1 MPPPSAGGWDEGL
14 SRSVL
19 LTGAA
24 GHCTL
29 GRSTVKWTK
38 WVVPHDP
45 TAHLCH
51 TLRIAEVARPPTRG
65 LEGVVAASTAISLVQ
80 DDRLIYRG
88 YSIDDLARH
97 AEYEEVAYLL
107 LNGDLPDRAQL
118 RDFRAELV
126 RHRALSPFVRDL
138 LADMSERATAMDVL
152 RTASSALS
160 AEDPEQ
166 GDNSHE
172 AEYRKSIRFTAKLPT
187 MLATYIRRRR
197 GEQPIPQDPSL
208 GHAANF
214 AHMTWGDKAHPRAA
228 EIMNAAFILQAEHGM
243 NASTF
248 TARVVAGTEADMH
261 AAVAAAFGAL
271 KGPLHGGATD
281 GTIRMLDEIGS
292 PEHVETFVDK
302 AIERKYKFS
311 GFGHRVYLTED
322 PRAKHLRRFASEL
335 ARDWKGPRYF
345 DIQEALV
352 KAIAE
357 RRSRMSPGA
366 AAKVNVV
373 NVDYYAATT
382 YTFLGIPADLG
393 TSIFALGRIAGW
405 CAHIME
411 QHGDNR
417 LIRPESEYTGPTGKT
432 WVPIAER

>member
-1 MPPPSAGGWDEGL
+1 M
-14 SRSVL
+14 
-19 LTGAA
+19 
-24 GHCTL
+24 
-29 GRSTVKWTK
+29 
-38 WVVPHDP
+38 
-45 TAHLCH
+45 
-51 TLRIAEVARPPTRG
+51 AEVQPKAAPRG
-65 LEGVVAASTAISLVQ
+65 LEGVVATSTAVSLVQ
-80 DDRLIYRG
+80 DKRLVYRG
-88 YSIDDLARH
+88 YSIDDLVSH

-107 LNGDLPDRAQL
+107 LNGELPDKAQL
-118 RDFRAELV
+118 RDFKQELV
-126 RHRALSPFVRDL
+126 RHRALSPFLRDL
-138 LADMSERATAMDVL
+138 LAEMSENATAMDVL
-152 RTASSALS
+152 RTAVSAS
-160 AEDPEQ
+160 AAEDPEE
-166 GDNSHE
+166 GDNSQA
-172 AEYRKSIRFTAKLPT
+172 AEYRKAIRLTAKLPT
-187 MLATYIRRRR
+187 ILAAYIRRRR
-197 GEQPIPQDPSL
+197 GEQPIPPEPSL

-214 AHMTWGDKAHPRAA
+214 AHMTWGDKAHERAP

-248 TARVVAGTEADMH
+248 AARITAATEADMH
-261 AAVAAAFGAL
+261 AAVTAAFGAL

-281 GTIRMLDEIGS
+281 GTMRMLDEIGS
-292 PEHVETFVDK
+292 PEHIETFVDK

-335 ARDWKGPRYF
+335 SREWTGPKLF
-345 DIQEALV
+345 EIQEALV

-357 RRSRMSPGA
+357 RRPKMSPGA

-373 NVDYYAATT
+373 NVDFYAATT

>member
-1 MPPPSAGGWDEGL
+1 
-14 SRSVL
+14 
-19 LTGAA
+19 
-24 GHCTL
+24 
-29 GRSTVKWTK
+29 
-38 WVVPHDP
+38 
-45 TAHLCH
+45 
-51 TLRIAEVARPPTRG
+51 LRVAEVAKASPRG
-65 LEGVVAASTAISLVQ
+65 LEGVVAASTAVSLVQ
-80 DDRLIYRG
+80 DNRLIYRG
-88 YSIDDLARH
+88 YSIDDLVAH

-107 LNGDLPDRAQL
+107 LNGDLPDKLEL
-118 RDFRAELV
+118 RDFKQELV
-126 RHRALSPFVRDL
+126 KHRALSPFVRGL
-138 LADMSERATAMDVL
+138 LAEMSEHATAMDVL
-152 RTASSALS
+152 RTAASALS

-166 GDNSHE
+166 GDNSQA
-172 AEYRKSIRFTAKLPT
+172 AEHRKSIRLTAKLPT
-187 MLATYIRRRR
+187 MLAAYIRRRG
-197 GEQPIPQDPSL
+197 GEQPIPPDPSL

-281 GTIRMLDEIGS
+281 GTMRMLDEIGS

-302 AIERKYKFS
+302 AIERKFKFS

-335 ARDWKGPRYF
+335 GREWKGPNYF
-345 DIQEALV
+345 AIQEALV

-357 RRSRMSPGA
+357 RRPRMSPGA

-373 NVDYYAATT
+373 NVDFYAATT
-382 YTFLGIPADLG
+382 YTYLGIPADLG

-405 CAHIME
+405 CANIIK

-417 LIRPESEYTGPTGKT
+417 LIRPESEYTGPSGKT